1 VAGAVA
7 FLPII
12 FKTIKTLM
20 TKQSLSLGQAAAKA
34 FNSGLGPYA
43 IIVVAVAAAIAAV
56 VAGIKKLQSTM
67 EANSIG
73 GRISAL
79 EEDIDNAT
87 ESATKLKEALSK
99 TTEEKKSLE
108 EIKETYNELKNKLI
122 LTEEEQ
128 EEYNSMVETLK
139 ESYPELITY
148 YDEQNNKITISNSL
162 LDEQIEKV
170 SALQKLESQQ
180 VLAADYKTEGLQ
192 NQYDTLNEILSGY
205 SKFGFDATWAT
216 EDDNIFKE
224 SSFNT
229 NTISMI
235 DEEGLLDIYNKYLN
249 KSTPV
254 VSMSAE
260 DRNAVINA
268 IQYAFSGDYAYLS
281 GISDNYKEGAQALAN
296 AAESEREIID
306 GLKNDFAELYS
317 YATDYYS
324 TNYSDM
330 TESEQD
336 IRGAIAAAYI
346 DKLNDIVISDSTD
359 M

>member
-1 VAGAVA
+1 
-7 FLPII
+7 
-12 FKTIKTLM
+12 
-20 TKQSLSLGQAAAKA
+20 
-34 FNSGLGPYA
+34 
-43 IIVVAVAAAIAAV
+43 VAVAAAIAAV